1 MNFKN
6 ENIKEEK
13 INSDKTNKLEKFL
26 SKNINKKDKQSNVRK
41 FENFSVNNN
50 NLIKFINSPNNQN
63 INNKPISFINNN
75 FNIIN
80 TPNLKNKIELKLYPD
95 TDIKKISF
103 NQNIF
108 PHKTYK
114 NENNKISLIKT
125 ISDNDIEINNNNYYE
140 YNAPNTAKKYT
151 IYSKE
156 NKEKSELNDNFMNFN
171 NHQYLYIN
179 NSKEKNKNKNIK
191 YKIEKNINNNNYID
205 ESENKKQNN
214 QNLYLNSENKN
225 NMIYVN
231 SLNERIEKIKE
242 TLQSLNVYD
251 IISEEFSLQ
260 SGKNGE
266 LNNNDYYEKAKK
278 LNKEFYDNLDINH
291 DEIENI
297 LNNL

>member
-13 INSDKTNKLEKFL
+13 INSDKKNKLDKFL

-156 NKEKSELNDNFMNFN
+156 NKEKSELNDNFKNFN

-214 QNLYLNSENKN
+214 QNLYLNSDNKN

-266 LNNNDYYEKAKK
+266 LNDNDYYEKAKK

>member
-13 INSDKTNKLEKFL
+13 INSDKKNKLDKFL

-108 PHKTYK
+108 PHKIYK

-191 YKIEKNINNNNYID
+191 YKIKKNIKNNNYID

-214 QNLYLNSENKN
+214 QNLYLNSDNKN

>member
-6 ENIKEEK
+6 ENTKEEK
-13 INSDKTNKLEKFL
+13 INSDKKNKLDKFL

-95 TDIKKISF
+95 TDIKKISL

-214 QNLYLNSENKN
+214 QNLYLNSDNKN

>member
-13 INSDKTNKLEKFL
+13 INSDKKNKLDKFL

-151 IYSKE
+151 IYSKK

-214 QNLYLNSENKN
+214 QNLYLNSDNKN

>member
-156 NKEKSELNDNFMNFN
+156 NKEKTELNNNFMNFN

-191 YKIEKNINNNNYID
+191 YKIKKNIKNNNYID

-214 QNLYLNSENKN
+214 QNLYLNSDNKN

>member
-13 INSDKTNKLEKFL
+13 INSDKKNKLDKFL

-156 NKEKSELNDNFMNFN
+156 NKEKTELNDNFMNFN
-171 NHQYLYIN
+171 NHKYLYIN

-214 QNLYLNSENKN
+214 QNLYLNSDNKN

>member
-6 ENIKEEK
+6 ENTKEEK
-13 INSDKTNKLEKFL
+13 INSDKKNKLDKFL

-125 ISDNDIEINNNNYYE
+125 ISDNDIEINDNNYYE

-214 QNLYLNSENKN
+214 QNLYLNSDNKN

>member
-26 SKNINKKDKQSNVRK
+26 SKTINRKDKQSNVRK

-156 NKEKSELNDNFMNFN
+156 NKEKTELNDNFMNFN

-191 YKIEKNINNNNYID
+191 YKIEKNIKNNNYTD
-205 ESENKKQNN
+205 ESGNKKQNN
-214 QNLYLNSENKN
+214 QNLYLNSDNKN

>member
-13 INSDKTNKLEKFL
+13 INSDKKNKLDKFL
-26 SKNINKKDKQSNVRK
+26 SKNINRKDKQSNVRK

-214 QNLYLNSENKN
+214 QNLYLNSDNKN

>member
-13 INSDKTNKLEKFL
+13 INSDKKNKLDKFL

-108 PHKTYK
+108 PHKIYK

-156 NKEKSELNDNFMNFN
+156 NKEKTELNDNFMNFN

-214 QNLYLNSENKN
+214 QNLYLNSDNKN

>member
-26 SKNINKKDKQSNVRK
+26 SKNINKKNKQSNVRK
-41 FENFSVNNN
+41 YENFSVNNN

-75 FNIIN
+75 FNIVN

-108 PHKTYK
+108 PHKTYT

-191 YKIEKNINNNNYID
+191 YKIEKNIKNNNYID

-214 QNLYLNSENKN
+214 QNLYLNSDNKN

>member
-1 MNFKN
+1 MFKN

-13 INSDKTNKLEKFL
+13 INSDKKNKLDKFL

-191 YKIEKNINNNNYID
+191 YKIEKNIKNNNYID
-205 ESENKKQNN
+205 DSDNKKQNN
-214 QNLYLNSENKN
+214 QNLYLNSDNKN

>member
-13 INSDKTNKLEKFL
+13 INSDKKNKLDKFL

-214 QNLYLNSENKN
+214 QNLYLNSDNKN

>member
-13 INSDKTNKLEKFL
+13 INSDKKNKLDKFL

-156 NKEKSELNDNFMNFN
+156 NKEKTELNDNFMNFN

-214 QNLYLNSENKN
+214 KNLYLNSDNKN

>member
-13 INSDKTNKLEKFL
+13 INSDKKNKLDKFL

-156 NKEKSELNDNFMNFN
+156 NKEKTELNDNFMNFN

-214 QNLYLNSENKN
+214 QNLYLNSDNKN

>member
-6 ENIKEEK
+6 ENTKEEK
-13 INSDKTNKLEKFL
+13 INSDKKNKLDKFL

-171 NHQYLYIN
+171 NHKYLYIN

-191 YKIEKNINNNNYID
+191 YKIEKNIKNNNYTD
-205 ESENKKQNN
+205 ESGNKKQNN
-214 QNLYLNSENKN
+214 QNLYLNSDNKN

-260 SGKNGE
+260 SVKNGE
-266 LNNNDYYEKAKK
+266 LNDNDYYEKAKK

>member
-13 INSDKTNKLEKFL
+13 INSDKKNKLDKFL

-108 PHKTYK
+108 PHKIYK

-151 IYSKE
+151 IYSKK

-214 QNLYLNSENKN
+214 QNLYLNSDNKN

>member
-13 INSDKTNKLEKFL
+13 INSDKKNKLDKFL

-191 YKIEKNINNNNYID
+191 YKIEKNIKNNNYID

-214 QNLYLNSENKN
+214 QNLYLNSDNKN